1 MNAFNSNHP
10 VINLEHTLCLP
21 PGKLKTKVTE
31 LVEDHFAKTPKDKAK
46 AEKILYP
53 YLAVSALYA
62 TEWKWDPAVELRKT
76 KTK

>member
-1 MNAFNSNHP
+1 
-10 VINLEHTLCLP
+10 
-21 PGKLKTKVTE
+21 VTE

-62 TEWKWDPAVELRKT
+62 TRWKWDPAVELRKT
-76 KTK
+76 KTR